1 MTMYTKVET
10 ADSDIRFQAPARNDR
25 RPKLALRQRASDH
38 PMAMFMMLGAC
49 TFAAMIFTPTIG
61 PAFASFAPPA
71 NVVDGAPTTIKTARL
86 PMPEIDF
93 ACKGQAWGAESAD
106 CLRAIAAQSG
116 KHKDRAV
123 RMIAN
128 AAPLANTPNVF

>member
-1 MTMYTKVET
+1 MFTKVHT
-10 ADSDIRFQAPARNDR
+10 AYNDRRFQAPERNDR

-38 PMAMFMMLGAC
+38 PMAMFMVLAAC
-49 TFAAMIFTPTIG
+49 AFVGMAFAPTVG
-61 PAFASFAPPA
+61 PAFASLNPPA
-71 NVVDGAPTTIKTARL
+71 NVVDGAPTTTKTARL

-106 CLRAIAAQSG
+106 CLRAIAEQSG
-116 KHKDRAV
+116 VHKARAV

-128 AAPLANTPNVF
+128 AAPLTSTPNIF